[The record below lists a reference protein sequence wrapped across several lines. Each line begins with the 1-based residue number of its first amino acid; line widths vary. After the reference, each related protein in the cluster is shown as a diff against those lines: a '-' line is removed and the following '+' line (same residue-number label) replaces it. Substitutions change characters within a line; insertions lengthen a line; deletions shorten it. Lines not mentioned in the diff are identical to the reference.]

1 MSGGT
6 GGNGFKPEQAVGAT
20 KQRSEGTSNA
30 FFSGNRPHLA
40 ALTLVGIWILVFPL
54 LQNPGAEG
62 RLRGDSIQYFAYL
75 QSIFEDGDIQFLD
88 DYLELYPEGKLPD
101 RSFLRLPTGYA
112 ANSFAPGAPLCWA
125 PFYIGGKLYAGVT
138 GAPDRTAE
146 LQILIAATRL
156 GSRFY
161 AALSLFIFFF
171 ILRRFFDPNYALLG
185 ALAAF
190 FCTAYFAYG
199 LFNTLLS
206 HSVAAFSVALFIWY
220 VLRSGP
226 ERSLKQWLLAGLIAG
241 FVALCRW
248 QNAVIVV
255 WLAVEQL
262 PILIRAVR
270 ERTGALRLLGRY
282 AASAVV
288 FFLVF
293 SPQVILWWI
302 IFGPFKTPL
311 SYYINAVYWDRPEII
326 SVLFSSRH
334 GLLSWHPM
342 VYFGLV
348 GLFLMLRREKTA
360 AIASLGAFA
369 ILLYLNSVTGDW
381 WAGDS
386 FGMRRF
392 VSFSAI
398 FAIGISAFAVSLKR
412 WFGKWPQIAPIGLVL
427 FFAWWNFG
435 SLELYQSGGISH
447 DRPPTF
453 STLVSKQVEAQVYK
467 HGYPFTWPGSLI
479 QAWMIGGGSPDEA
492 DWICS
497 TYLFY
502 RQNHLGGRI
511 KAEYP
516 SYRQGFSMVR
526 GRGAPFRL
534 LEGRSG
540 TLYISRFAIWRKAVA
555 MIIDGTLREEDLKPG
570 EAPIIQVVLN
580 GEHAGLLSGDSRI
593 MHRWQPV
600 YILKKYWRRGLNR
613 IDLRLFVGRK
623 DMLDAYNAENGFK
636 PESDQS
642 IKANDGNF
650 SLRINEVRFFRG
662 KSTREQIRDLYRRES
677 QAGPRADEP

>member
-1 MSGGT
+1 MNSGN
-6 GGNGFKPEQAVGAT
+6 GGNETHKESIGGESGAAGG
-20 KQRSEGTSNA
+20 KS
-30 FFSGNRPHLA
+30 FFSGIRPHLA
-40 ALTLVGIWILVFPL
+40 ALTLAGIWILLFPL
-54 LQNPGAEG
+54 LHNPEAEG
-62 RLRGDSIQYFAYL
+62 RLRGDSVQYFAYL

-88 DYLELYPEGKLPD
+88 EYLELYPEGKLPD

-125 PFYIGGKLYAGVT
+125 PFYLGGKLYAGIS
-138 GAPDRTAE
+138 GAPDRASE
-146 LQILIAATRL
+146 LRILIAATRL

-161 AALSLFIFFF
+161 AALSLFLFFF

-185 ALAAF
+185 ALASF
-190 FCTAYFAYG
+190 FCTAYYAYG

-206 HSVAAFSVALFIWY
+206 HNVAAFSTALFIWY

-226 ERSLKQWLLAGLIAG
+226 ERNFRQWLLAGLIVG

-262 PILIRAVR
+262 PILIRTIR
-270 ERTGALRLLGRY
+270 ERSGALRLIGRY
-282 AASAVV
+282 TASALV
-288 FFLVF
+288 FFVVLL
-293 SPQVILWWI
+293 PQFILWWI

-326 SVLFSSRH
+326 NVLFSSRH

-342 VYFGLV
+342 VYLGLI
-348 GLFLMLRREKTA
+348 GLFLMLRRERTA
-360 AIASLGAFA
+360 AVASIGAFA

-412 WFGKWPQIAPIGLVL
+412 WLGKWPQIVPIGLAL
-427 FFAWWNFG
+427 FFVWWNLG
-435 SLELYQSGGISH
+435 SLEMYQSGGISH

-453 STLVSKQVEAQVYK
+453 RTLASKQVETQIYK
-467 HGYPFTWPGSLI
+467 YGHPFTWPGSLI
-479 QAWMIGGGSPDEA
+479 QAWAIGGGSPDEA

-497 TYLFY
+497 AYLFY
-502 RQNHLGGRI
+502 RQNNLGGRI
-511 KAEYP
+511 HAVYP
-516 SYRQGFSMVR
+516 SYRQGFSQVR
-526 GRGAPFRL
+526 GRENQFRL

-540 TLYISRFAIWRKAVA
+540 TLYISRFAIWRKIAA
-555 MIIDGTLREEDLKPG
+555 MIFDGTLREEKIEPG
-570 EAPIIQVVLN
+570 EVPIVQVLLN
-580 GEHAGLLSGDSRI
+580 GEHVGLFAGESRST
-593 MHRWQPV
+593 RSWQPV
-600 YILKKYWRRGLNR
+600 YILKKFWRRGLNR
-613 IDLRLFVGRK
+613 IDLRLFVGRR
-623 DMLDAYNAENGFK
+623 DRLESYRAENGFK
-636 PESDQS
+636 PESDTT
-642 IKANDGNF
+642 IKVNEGFF
-650 SLRINEVRFFRG
+650 SLRLSEIRFFRG
-662 KSTREQIRDLYRRES
+662 KSTREKIRDLYRRES
-677 QAGPRADEP
+677 EANQP